1 VESYLFPVKDGQ
13 RYFNPPAWLPFCS
26 AATQQGKSTG
36 GSFKLL
42 RQRLQQGEKT
52 FTLLT
57 KKQTNIT
64 KN

>member
-13 RYFNPPAWLPFCS
+13 RYMPFCS